1 MTWVC
6 GLRSGILYTI
16 ESRPLDPRWSKEDQM
31 VLLGWCANALH
42 LGWKEGRA
50 FQVAEAIVM
59 QSKLKGLQWPSVSLN
74 NDIKHLLETT

>member
-1 MTWVC
+1 
-6 GLRSGILYTI
+6 
-16 ESRPLDPRWSKEDQM
+16 M

-42 LGWKEGRA
+42 LGWNQSRA

-74 NDIKHLLETT
+74 SDIKHLLETT